1 MDLIKEIYFKLSEES
16 LMKAGLFGESTST
29 KDQFISQ
36 IKSGDE
42 KFWNTYIEN
51 AVIDAQ
57 TDTGIKAF
65 REGFKTAFRLMREVS
80 E

>member
-16 LMKAGLFGESTST
+16 LMKAGLFDESKST
-29 KDQFISQ
+29 TDEIISK
-36 IKSGDE
+36 IKSVDE
-42 KFWNTYIEN
+42 KFWDTYIEN
-51 AVIDAQ
+51 AIIDAQ